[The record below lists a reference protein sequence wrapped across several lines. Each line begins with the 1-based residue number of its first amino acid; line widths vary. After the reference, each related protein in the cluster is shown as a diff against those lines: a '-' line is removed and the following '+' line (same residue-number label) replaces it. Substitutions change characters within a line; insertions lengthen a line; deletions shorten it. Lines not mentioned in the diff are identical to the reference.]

1 MKTYQ
6 LQITINED
14 GKELYKDIELSAS
27 DINELSEKLDAFETL
42 NQSVAHDDL
51 ISTVD
56 LFNEKPERRRRR
68 IERIAIIDASSQ
80 ICKTSITSIKIIE
93 YASGSSKIR
102 TSNC

>member
-14 GKELYKDIELSAS
+14 GKELYKDIKLSAS

-56 LFNEKPERRRRR
+56 LFNEKPELVPLIKNM
-68 IERIAIIDASSQ
+68 IEEGEELSESQ
-80 ICKTSITSIKIIE
+80 LLMRVPKYVKQVLRVLKS
-93 YASGSSKIR
+93 
-102 TSNC
+102 

>member
-14 GKELYKDIELSAS
+14 GKELYKDIKLSAS

-51 ISTVD
+51 ISSVD
-56 LFNEKPERRRRR
+56 LFNEKPELVPLIKNM
-68 IERIAIIDASSQ
+68 IEEGEELSESQ
-80 ICKTSITSIKIIE
+80 LLMRVPKYVKQVLRVLKS
-93 YASGSSKIR
+93 
-102 TSNC
+102 

>member
-6 LQITINED
+6 LQITINENS
-14 GKELYKDIELSAS
+14 KELYKDIELSAS

-56 LFNEKPERRRRR
+56 LFNEKPELVPLIKNM
-68 IERIAIIDASSQ
+68 IEEGEELSESQ
-80 ICKTSITSIKIIE
+80 LLMRVPKYVKQVLRVLKS
-93 YASGSSKIR
+93 
-102 TSNC
+102 

>member
-56 LFNEKPERRRRR
+56 LFNEKPELVPLIKNM
-68 IERIAIIDASSQ
+68 IEEGEELSESQ
-80 ICKTSITSIKIIE
+80 LLMRVPKYVKQVLRVLKS
-93 YASGSSKIR
+93 
-102 TSNC
+102 

>member
-6 LQITINED
+6 LQITINEN
-14 GKELYKDIELSAS
+14 GKELYKDIKLSAS

-56 LFNEKPERRRRR
+56 LFNEKPELVPLIKNM
-68 IERIAIIDASSQ
+68 IEEGEELSESQ
-80 ICKTSITSIKIIE
+80 LLMRVPKYVKQVLRVLKS
-93 YASGSSKIR
+93 
-102 TSNC
+102 

>member
-6 LQITINED
+6 LQITINEN

-56 LFNEKPERRRRR
+56 LFNEKPELVPLIKNM
-68 IERIAIIDASSQ
+68 IEEGEELSESQ
-80 ICKTSITSIKIIE
+80 LLMRVPKYVKQVLRVLKS
-93 YASGSSKIR
+93 
-102 TSNC
+102 